1 MPGALQAFFLP
12 GSGPAGGQRMAVLR
26 LPQGPARGAVL
37 HVPAFAEELNKSRR
51 MVALTSRALSDAGYA
66 VLQADLHGCGDSSG
80 EFADTSWEQWLAD
93 VTAAAQWLRARHGG
107 EFWLWGLRAGCLLA
121 AEAARSLPGPQ
132 RLLLWQP
139 QTSGRQVLQQFMRLK
154 MASQM
159 QQGASKG
166 VTEALRRGLDAG
178 QVMDIAGYQ
187 LGPVLARGLEA
198 ATLQPPPA
206 GSSGADNRLVW
217 LEVTSREP
225 LALLPAAAATLAQWR
240 DAGHA
245 VQAQAVAGPPFWQ
258 TLGIEEAP
266 ALVDAS
272 VAALLAPIPET
283 ATASAPATA

>member
-51 MVALTSRALSDAGYA
+51 MVALASRALSDAGYA
-66 VLQADLHGCGDSSG
+66 VLQIDLHGCGDSSG

-93 VTAAAQWLRARHGG
+93 VTAAADWLRARHGG

-121 AEAARSLPGPQ
+121 AEAARQLPGPQ

-139 QTSGRQVLQQFMRLK
+139 QTSGRLVLQQFLRLK

-166 VTEALRRGLDAG
+166 VTEALRRDLDAG
-178 QVMDIAGYQ
+178 QTVDIAGYQ
-187 LGPVLARGLEA
+187 LGPALARGLEA
-198 ATLQPPPA
+198 ATLQAPQA
-206 GSSGADNRLVW
+206 GGSGGAGDRLVW

-225 LALLPAAAATLAQWR
+225 LALLPAAAAPLAQWR
-240 DAGHA
+240 ATGHA

-258 TLGIEEAP
+258 TLEIEEAP

-272 VAALLAPIPET
+272 VAAVLVPSPET
-283 ATASAPATA
+283 AAATTA

>member
-26 LPQGPARGAVL
+26 LPQGLARGAVL

-51 MVALTSRALSDAGYA
+51 MVALASRALSDAGYA
-66 VLQADLHGCGDSSG
+66 VLQIDLHGCGDSSG

-93 VTAAAQWLRARHGG
+93 VTAAADWLRARHGG
-107 EFWLWGLRAGCLLA
+107 ELWLWGLRAGCLLA
-121 AEAARSLPGPQ
+121 AEAARRLPGPQ

-139 QTSGRQVLQQFMRLK
+139 QTSGRLVLQQFLRLK
-154 MASQM
+154 MAGQM

-166 VTEALRRGLDAG
+166 VTEALRRDLDAG
-178 QVMDIAGYQ
+178 QTVDIAGYQ
-187 LGPVLARGLEA
+187 LGPALARGLEA
-198 ATLQPPPA
+198 ATLPVPA
-206 GSSGADNRLVW
+206 AGVAGDRLVW

-225 LALLPAAAATLAQWR
+225 LALLPAAAAPLAQWR

-258 TLGIEEAP
+258 TLEIEEAP

-272 VAALLAPIPET
+272 VATVLAPSPET
-283 ATASAPATA
+283 AAA